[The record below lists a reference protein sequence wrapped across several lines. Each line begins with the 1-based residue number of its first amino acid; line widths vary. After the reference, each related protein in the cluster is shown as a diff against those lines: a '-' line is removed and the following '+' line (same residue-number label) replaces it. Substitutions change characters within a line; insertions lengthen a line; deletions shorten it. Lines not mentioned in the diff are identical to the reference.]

1 MSWIHG
7 AVARLRLL
15 ARRSAE
21 SRMDEES
28 RLHIEMETDRLV
40 REEQLAPDE
49 ARRRALVAFGGVQG
63 HREDLRAGRGLAWL
77 GGLTLDLRLGL
88 RMLRKYP
95 GLTVVAVCGIAMAVA
110 IASVMFTM
118 VSVLANPA
126 LPFPE
131 GERIVGIRIWD
142 RRANDRAPSTVHDLV
157 AWRQQLTS
165 IAEVGAFRT
174 VRRNVMLPGAFP
186 EPMALAEMTASAFH
200 ITRVAPLLGRY
211 FVEDDERAGAPP
223 VVMLGYELWRSR
235 FDGDPSVIG
244 RILRLGRTDHT
255 IVGIMPRGYGFP
267 VSHQMWIPLRADPF
281 TLPRGAGHDILV
293 HSCRS
298 RSPAGG
304 ARSGSVRR

>member
-281 TLPRGAGHDILV
+281 ALPRGAGHDILV

-298 RSPAGG
+298 RSPVGG